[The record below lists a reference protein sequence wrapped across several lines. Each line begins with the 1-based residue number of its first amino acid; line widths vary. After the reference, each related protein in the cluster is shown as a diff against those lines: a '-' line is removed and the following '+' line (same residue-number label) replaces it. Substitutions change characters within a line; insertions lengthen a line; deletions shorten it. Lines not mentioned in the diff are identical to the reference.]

1 MFVASKFS
9 EPHFPYPVHPPSFAL
24 FLMREETH
32 SAETQRCAF
41 SFFLTHPFFSQG
53 QYLKVS
59 CSGAL
64 FALDQCQT
72 FQLSFIAD
80 LPDL

>member
-32 SAETQRCAF
+32 SAETQRCTF
-41 SFFLTHPFFSQG
+41 SSFLTHPFFSQG

-72 FQLSFIAD
+72 FQLSFIAE